1 MSNNSVLSHSDL
13 VKTLDAD
20 FEANRQVWRET
31 TESVYQEMLNI
42 LPPAYLEA
50 DLFMMGEPYS
60 HNASGEAI
68 FSIFKA
74 CGDRY
79 FALHGTRRHI
89 REGKLPPMP
98 A

>member
-1 MSNNSVLSHSDL
+1 M

-31 TESVYQEMLNI
+31 TESVYHEMLNI

-50 DLFMMGEPYS
+50 DMFMLGEPYS
-60 HNASGEAI
+60 HNANGEAV
-68 FSIFKA
+68 FSIFMA
-74 CGDRY
+74 REGHY
-79 FALHGTRRHI
+79 FALHGTRRQV
-89 REGKLPPMP
+89 RDGKLPPLP